1 MSEDTGSR
9 LDHWLASPDNAPLV
23 HTDSSDTAA
32 LVSAAGWDV
41 SAVGFDLA
49 DSAAIMVL
57 DWRIN
62 IPDSAPIDR
71 LARDCGLLV
80 LVDLDTIDEAD
91 AALAGREVRFVIG
104 SPAPLIATEL
114 HDLVVHSRTR
124 QASDSSRD
132 ERAQLQALA
141 RELARLAE
149 RLGTITD
156 DQDPVS
162 GNGLADRGL
171 EYQAEPAIDQG
182 LVKPPAASRIRHT
195 IAMRRL
201 RDRFFSSELFADPA
215 WDILLDLTA
224 SRLERKSV
232 AVSSLCIAAA
242 VPPTTALRWIRMM
255 TDQGLLERR
264 ADPKDAR
271 RMFIDL
277 SDAAFRNV
285 CGWFALVEARGGMAG

>member
-9 LDHWLASPDNAPLV
+9 LDQWLAPHGDALPI
-23 HTDSSDTAA
+23 HADTSDTAA

-41 SAVGFDLA
+41 SAEGFDHIGR
-49 DSAAIMVL
+49 AAIMVL
-57 DWRIN
+57 DWRDGVPAGI
-62 IPDSAPIDR
+62 PIDR
-71 LARDCGLLV
+71 LAQDCGLLV
-80 LVDLDTIDEAD
+80 LVELDAVDQAD
-91 AALAGREVRFVIG
+91 ATLAGREVRLVVG
-104 SPAPLIATEL
+104 ANPALIATEL
-114 HDLVVHSRTR
+114 HDLVVHLRTR

-132 ERAQLQALA
+132 ERARLAALA
-141 RELARLAE
+141 RELAQLAE
-149 RLGTITD
+149 RLGTISD
-156 DQDPVS
+156 EQNS
-162 GNGLADRGL
+162 GSGQGLADHGL
-171 EYQAEPAIDQG
+171 DYHAEPAAD
-182 LVKPPAASRIRHT
+182 LRRAKPPAARLIRQL
-195 IAMRRL
+195 IAMRRM

-264 ADPKDAR
+264 ADTKDAR

-277 SDAAFRNV
+277 SDVAFRNV